1 MTTHDEALDRRRTDL
16 LRLMRHTRTQGEGA
30 ATSAKLVSAVTDPDP
45 GLRRAAADAAGF
57 RQDHTPALAM
67 SLVRML
73 ETDDV
78 DHCREAA
85 AFALGEIGGERAV
98 SALVTATATETS
110 PLVREAIVAALGAI
124 GDPETAAVV
133 AAMTRGE
140 KPAVRRRAVV
150 ACAGFDSPEADG
162 AIRAALEDR
171 DRHVR
176 DAAAWI
182 LRPPC

>member
-16 LRLMRHTRTQGEGA
+16 LRLMRTRPQGEEA
-30 ATSAKLVSAVTDPDP
+30 VASEKLVSAVTDPDP

-57 RQDHTPALAM
+57 RQDHTPALVI
-67 SLVRML
+67 SLVTML
-73 ETDDV
+73 ESDDV

-85 AFALGEIGGERAV
+85 AFALGEIGGEHAV
-98 SALVTATATETS
+98 SALVTAAAKEPS

-124 GDPETAAVV
+124 GDPDTAAVV

-150 ACAGFDSPEADG
+150 ACAGFDSPAADG
-162 AIRAALEDR
+162 AIRAALADR

-182 LRPPC
+182 LRPPP